1 MKKSLLLASLLA
13 ALFAGCSTTE
23 VEPMGLNAPFPEL
36 ESKTADGSGADLSG
50 SDDSGLDS
58 SDLDSS
64 GLDSNELAELQ
75 SSSVL
80 SERSIYFDFDSYAIK
95 AEFENVISAH
105 AEFINR
111 TGARIVLEGNASYE
125 GSHEYNL
132 ALGQKRSVAVKDALT
147 ALGVNDSNIETVSFG
162 EENANQNC
170 AGSECGQDRRADIK
184 YVGE

>member
-36 ESKTADGSGADLSG
+36 ESKKADGSGADLSG
-50 SDDSGLDS
+50 
-58 SDLDSS
+58 DLDA
-64 GLDSNELAELQ
+64 GELAELQ

-80 SERSIYFDFDSYAIK
+80 SERSVYFDFDSYAIK
-95 AEFENVISAH
+95 AEFENLISAH

>member
-58 SDLDSS
+58 SDLDS
-64 GLDSNELAELQ
+64 NELAELQ

-80 SERSIYFDFDSYAIK
+80 SERSVYFDFDSYAIK
-95 AEFENVISAH
+95 AEFENLISAH

-147 ALGVNDSNIETVSFG
+147 ALGVSDANIETVSFG

>member
-13 ALFAGCSTTE
+13 VLFAGCSTTE

-58 SDLDSS
+58 SDLDS
-64 GLDSNELAELQ
+64 NELAELQ

-80 SERSIYFDFDSYAIK
+80 SERSVYFDFDSYAIK

>member
-50 SDDSGLDS
+50 SGLDA
-58 SDLDSS
+58 D
-64 GLDSNELAELQ
+64 ELAELQ

-80 SERSIYFDFDSYAIK
+80 SERSVYFDFDSYAIK

>member
-50 SDDSGLDS
+50 SGLDA
-58 SDLDSS
+58 D
-64 GLDSNELAELQ
+64 ELAELQ
-75 SSSVL
+75 SSAVL
-80 SERSIYFDFDSYAIK
+80 SERSVYFDFDSYAIK
-95 AEFENVISAH
+95 AEFENLISAH

>member
-13 ALFAGCSTTE
+13 VLFAGCSTTE

-36 ESKTADGSGADLSG
+36 ESKTADGAGADLSG
-50 SDDSGLDS
+50 SDD
-58 SDLDSS
+58 S

-80 SERSIYFDFDSYAIK
+80 SERSVYFDFDSYAIK